1 MPKTPLAK
9 PDPEFLP
16 ENVRVLHEGRNP
28 PAFVKPILREVG
40 TERLLWV
47 DRPNFIGAI
56 VIAGGLGI
64 LSLVVGF
71 VCLLN
76 HRQESRFA
84 GGVGVVLALWAFE
97 RAFRIGW
104 RSARTV
110 YCVTDARIVILEVGR
125 TVAVVSWSPRMI
137 SGLQAT
143 VRAGGRG
150 NLLFAKDDSG
160 NTIGFR
166 RDGFYGIDNVIEVE
180 RLIREVLLSKPP
192 HAD

>member
-1 MPKTPLAK
+1 MQEARFSN

-16 ENVRVLHEGRNP
+16 ENVRILHEGGYP
-28 PAFVKPILREVG
+28 PAFVKPILVEIG
-40 TERLLWV
+40 PERLLWA

-56 VIAGGLGI
+56 VTAGGLGV
-64 LSLVVGF
+64 LSLVVGV

-84 GGVGVVLALWAFE
+84 GGVGVVLAIWAFE

-110 YCVTDARIVILEVGR
+110 YCVTSARIVIIEIGR
-125 TVAVVSWSPRMI
+125 SVAVVSWLPRMI
-137 SGLQAT
+137 SGLHPT
-143 VRAGGRG
+143 VHRGGRG
-150 NLLFAKDDSG
+150 NLLFAKDNSG
-160 NTIGFR
+160 HTIGFR
-166 RDGFYGIDNVIEVE
+166 RDGFYGIDNVVEVE
-180 RLIREVLLSKPP
+180 RLIREALLSEPP